1 MKIVDANVLLYSTN
15 SASTHHV
22 AAHQW
27 LATALGG
34 TEAVG
39 FPWVSLLAF
48 IRLSTNPRVFP
59 SPLSVDSAWDL
70 VDSWLG
76 QPSATIVAPTIRH
89 PALLRG
95 LLEPA
100 GTAAN
105 LTTDAHLAALAIEH
119 GAEVVSFDR
128 DFARFDV
135 RVVIPG

>member
-15 SASTHHV
+15 TASTHHV
-22 AAHQW
+22 AAHRW
-27 LATALGG
+27 LAAALSG

-59 SPLSVDSAWDL
+59 SPLSVSSAWDL

-76 QPSATIVAPTIRH
+76 QPSATIVAPTTRH

-95 LLEPA
+95 LLEQA